1 MEVFSGRAMPPA
13 ASDSAIQ
20 AVIFD
25 FGNVLCAFDNRR
37 ILTALA
43 PVCGLPEEE
52 LARRIYG
59 SDLPRAYEAGQ
70 IGSAEFLA
78 AISDLCGHTFPE
90 ALFIRAFTDIFTP
103 IEDTWRLV
111 RALKPRYRL
120 GLLSNTNPWHFAH
133 GIRTTAVFPLFEAV
147 TLSFEVG
154 ALKPDPR
161 LYADATAKLGL
172 PPSAC
177 LFIDDIPAF
186 TEGARAFGMHG
197 LTYTGPKALR
207 AELRGLG
214 VEA

>member
-1 MEVFSGRAMPPA
+1 MEGFSGHAMPPTA
-13 ASDSAIQ
+13 PDAAIQ

-37 ILTALA
+37 ILRALA
-43 PVCGLPEEE
+43 PACGLPEEE

-59 SDLPRAYEAGQ
+59 SDLPRTYEAGR

-78 AISDLCGHTFPE
+78 GISALCGHAFPE
-90 ALFIRAFTDIFTP
+90 PPFIQAFTDIFTP

-133 GIRTTAVFPLFEAV
+133 GIRTTAVFPLFDAV

-161 LYADATAKLGL
+161 LYADAVRKLGL

-177 LFIDDIPAF
+177 VFIDDIPAF
-186 TEGARAFGMHG
+186 AEGARAFGMHG
-197 LTYTGPKALR
+197 LTYTGTEALE
-207 AELRGLG
+207 ADLRRLG
-214 VEA
+214 VAF